1 MVLQKWTICIMML
14 KHEVLK
20 FVTAQAHFIS
30 IIILGEFIP
39 LTKTDMIRYRYG
51 GTLSALKGYIS
62 LLYNRISQ
70 VLKRKRNGFYFF

>member
-30 IIILGEFIP
+30 IIISGKFIL
-39 LTKTDMIRYRYG
+39 LTRADMIRYRYG
-51 GTLSALKGYIS
+51 GTLSALKGYTS
-62 LLYNRISQ
+62 LLSQISNRQSS
-70 VLKRKRNGFYFF
+70 